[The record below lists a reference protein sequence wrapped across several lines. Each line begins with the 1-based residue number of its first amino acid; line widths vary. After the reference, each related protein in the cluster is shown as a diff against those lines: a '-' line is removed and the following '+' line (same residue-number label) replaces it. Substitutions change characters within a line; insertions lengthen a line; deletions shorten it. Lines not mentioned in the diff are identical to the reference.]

1 MDCGKI
7 FSASNKFRVTSECL
21 NSPCIGSEYLW
32 QLMRFNNDSNQLE
45 LINILPNM
53 TSTAIN
59 ATNMIIKKNS
69 LQSSS
74 KYTLNLTVIPP
85 GGTAGFAVLEFETA
99 GQPHSGYCVPS
110 AVVGFSLE
118 TKFSFEC
125 FEWQDKSTPLSYEF
139 RLGEEPISYG
149 TSAKSVSTVLPS
161 GSPENNYQLS
171 IKVIIKNA
179 VGVAV
184 TEKLSVK
191 VMIKLYASEGF
202 SKRTIKPIQ
211 WYKSTTLIDTS
222 S

>member
-1 MDCGKI
+1 M
-7 FSASNKFRVTSECL
+7 SASNKFRVTSECV
-21 NSPCIGSEYLW
+21 NYPCIGSEYIW
-32 QLMRFNNDSNQLE
+32 QLMKLNDDSKQLE
-45 LINILPNM
+45 LIAILPNM

-59 ATNMIIKKNS
+59 ATSMIIKRNS

-74 KYTLNLTVIPP
+74 KYALNLTVIPP

-184 TEKLSVK
+184 TETLSVK

-202 SKRTIKPIQ
+202 SKRTIKPTQ